1 MPQEGDNT
9 MNDTERILA
18 AIGKVDNKIT
28 EVTTRMDGI
37 EMRVRVCEE
46 STERKIRYQNEEI
59 EALRRKVAELAH
71 SDAAVWK
78 SRDELEIGID
88 RETAYEAFRG
98 LGIRRRDALKALEA
112 MGILVRGKDNLTK
125 AVRTGDGFIRAVV
138 VMDRDF
144 N

>member
-1 MPQEGDNT
+1 
-9 MNDTERILA
+9 MNDTERILS
-18 AIGKVDNKIT
+18 AINETNKNIA
-28 EVTTRMDGI
+28 EVSASLTTRMNDI
-37 EMRVRVCEE
+37 EKRVEACEK

-59 EALRRKVAELAH
+59 EALRRKVEELAH

-88 RETAYEAFRG
+88 RETAYEAFRE

-112 MGILVRGKDNLTK
+112 MGILVRGSGNLTK
-125 AVRTGDGFIRAVV
+125 AIRIGDSLVRAVV

-144 N
+144 

>member
-1 MPQEGDNT
+1 

-18 AIGKVDNKIT
+18 AIGRVDDKLT
-28 EVTTRMDGI
+28 EATARMDDI
-37 EMRVRVCEE
+37 EKRVSAIERT
-46 STERKIRYQNEEI
+46 TERRIKRQDETI

-71 SDAAVWK
+71 SDAAVWR

-88 RETAYEAFRG
+88 RETAYEAFRE

-112 MGILVRGKDNLTK
+112 MGILVRGSGNLTK
-125 AVRTGDGFIRAVV
+125 AIRIGDSLVRAVV

>member
-1 MPQEGDNT
+1 

-18 AIGKVDNKIT
+18 AIGEVDNKLT
-28 EVTTRMDGI
+28 EATARMDII
-37 EMRVRVCEE
+37 EERVSAIERT
-46 STERKIRYQNEEI
+46 TERRIKRQDETI

-71 SDAAVWK
+71 SDAAVWR

-88 RETAYEAFRG
+88 RETAYEAFRE

-112 MGILVRGKDNLTK
+112 MGILVRGGGNLTK
-125 AVRTGDGFIRAVV
+125 AIRIGDSLVRAVV

>member
-1 MPQEGDNT
+1 

-18 AIGKVDNKIT
+18 AIGRVDDKLT
-28 EVTTRMDGI
+28 EATARMDDI
-37 EMRVRVCEE
+37 EKRVSAIERT
-46 STERKIRYQNEEI
+46 TERRIKRRDETI

-71 SDAAVWK
+71 SDAAVWR

-88 RETAYEAFRG
+88 RETAYEAFRE

-112 MGILVRGKDNLTK
+112 MGILVRGSGNLTK
-125 AVRTGDGFIRAVV
+125 AIRIGDSLVRAVV

>member
-28 EVTTRMDGI
+28 EVTARMDDI
-37 EMRVRVCEE
+37 EKRVEACEG
-46 STERKIRYQNEEI
+46 STERKIRCQNEES
-59 EALRRKVAELAH
+59 EALRRKIEELAH

-88 RETAYEAFRG
+88 RETAYEAFRE

-112 MGILVRGKDNLTK
+112 MGIRVRGSGNLTK
-125 AVRTGDGFIRAVV
+125 AIRIGDSLVRAVV

-144 N
+144 

>member
-1 MPQEGDNT
+1 
-9 MNDTERILA
+9 MNDTERILS
-18 AIGKVDNKIT
+18 AINETNKNIA
-28 EVTTRMDGI
+28 EVSASLTTRMNDI
-37 EMRVRVCEE
+37 EKRVSAVEE

-71 SDAAVWK
+71 SDAAVWR
-78 SRDELEIGID
+78 SRDDLEIGID
-88 RETAYEAFRG
+88 RETAYEAFRE

-112 MGILVRGKDNLTK
+112 MGILVRGGGNLTK
-125 AVRTGDGFIRAVV
+125 AIRIGDSRVRAVV

>member
-1 MPQEGDNT
+1 

-18 AIGKVDNKIT
+18 AIGEVDTKLT
-28 EVTTRMDGI
+28 AVTARMGDI
-37 EMRVRVCEE
+37 EKRVSAVEE
-46 STERKIRYQNEEI
+46 STARKIRCQGEEI
-59 EALRRKVAELAH
+59 EALRRKIEELAH
-71 SDAAVWK
+71 SDAAVWR

-88 RETAYEAFRG
+88 RETAYEAFRE

-112 MGILVRGKDNLTK
+112 MGILVRGGGNLTK
-125 AVRTGDGFIRAVV
+125 AIRIGDSLVRAVV

>member
-1 MPQEGDNT
+1 
-9 MNDTERILA
+9 MNDTKKILA
-18 AIGKVDNKIT
+18 AIGEVDTKLT
-28 EVTTRMDGI
+28 AVTARMDGI
-37 EMRVRVCEE
+37 EKRVRVCEE
-46 STERKIRYQNEEI
+46 STERKIRCQGEEI
-59 EALRRKVAELAH
+59 EALRRKIEELAH

-88 RETAYEAFRG
+88 RETAYEAFRE

>member
-1 MPQEGDNT
+1 

-18 AIGKVDNKIT
+18 AIGEVDTKLT
-28 EVTTRMDGI
+28 AVTARMDDI
-37 EMRVRVCEE
+37 EKRVEACEK
-46 STERKIRYQNEEI
+46 STERKIRYQGAEI
-59 EALRRKVAELAH
+59 EALRRKVEELAH

-78 SRDELEIGID
+78 SRDEMEIGID
-88 RETAYEAFRG
+88 RETAYEAFRE

-112 MGILVRGKDNLTK
+112 MGILVRGSGNLTK
-125 AVRTGDGFIRAVV
+125 AIRIGDSLVRVVV

>member
-1 MPQEGDNT
+1 

-18 AIGKVDNKIT
+18 AIGKVDTKLAG
-28 EVTTRMDGI
+28 VTARMDGI
-37 EMRVRVCEE
+37 EKRVCAVEE
-46 STERKIRYQNEEI
+46 STARKIRYQNEEI
-59 EALRRKVAELAH
+59 EALRRKIEELAH

-88 RETAYEAFRG
+88 RETAYEAFRE

-112 MGILVRGKDNLTK
+112 MGILVRGGGNLTK
-125 AVRTGDGFIRAVV
+125 AIRIGDSLVRAVV

-144 N
+144 

>member
-1 MPQEGDNT
+1 

-18 AIGKVDNKIT
+18 AIGEVDTKLAAAT
-28 EVTTRMDGI
+28 ARMDDI
-37 EMRVRVCEE
+37 EKRVSAVEE
-46 STERKIRYQNEEI
+46 STACKIRCQGEEI

-88 RETAYEAFRG
+88 RETAYEAFRE

-144 N
+144 D

>member
-1 MPQEGDNT
+1 
-9 MNDTERILA
+9 MNDTEKILA
-18 AIGKVDNKIT
+18 AIGEVDTKLT
-28 EVTTRMDGI
+28 AVTARMDDI
-37 EMRVRVCEE
+37 EKRVEACEK
-46 STERKIRYQNEEI
+46 STERKIRYQGEEI

-71 SDAAVWK
+71 SNAAVWR

-88 RETAYEAFRG
+88 RETAYEAFRE

-112 MGILVRGKDNLTK
+112 MGILVRGGENLTK
-125 AVRTGDGFIRAVV
+125 AIRIGDSLVRAVV

>member
-1 MPQEGDNT
+1 

-18 AIGKVDNKIT
+18 AIGRVDDKLT
-28 EVTTRMDGI
+28 EATARMDII
-37 EMRVRVCEE
+37 EERVSAIERT
-46 STERKIRYQNEEI
+46 TERRIKRQDETI

-71 SDAAVWK
+71 SDAAVWR

-88 RETAYEAFRG
+88 RETAYEAFRE

-112 MGILVRGKDNLTK
+112 MGILVRGGGNLTK
-125 AVRTGDGFIRAVV
+125 AIRIGDSLVRAVV

>member
-1 MPQEGDNT
+1 

-18 AIGKVDNKIT
+18 AIGEMDTKLT
-28 EVTTRMDGI
+28 AVTAHMGDI
-37 EMRVRVCEE
+37 EKRVSAVEE
-46 STERKIRYQNEEI
+46 STARKIRYQGEEI
-59 EALRRKVAELAH
+59 EALRRKVEELAH

-88 RETAYEAFRG
+88 RETAYEAFRE

-112 MGILVRGKDNLTK
+112 MGILVRGSGNLTK
-125 AVRTGDGFIRAVV
+125 AIRIGDSLVRAVV

>member
-1 MPQEGDNT
+1 

-18 AIGKVDNKIT
+18 AIGRVDDKLT
-28 EVTTRMDGI
+28 EATARMDII
-37 EMRVRVCEE
+37 EERVSAIERT
-46 STERKIRYQNEEI
+46 TERRIKRQDETI

-71 SDAAVWK
+71 SDAAVWR

-88 RETAYEAFRG
+88 RETAYEAFRE

-112 MGILVRGKDNLTK
+112 MGILVRGSGNLTK
-125 AVRTGDGFIRAVV
+125 AIRIGDSLVRAVV

>member
-1 MPQEGDNT
+1 
-9 MNDTERILA
+9 MNDTKRILA
-18 AIGKVDNKIT
+18 AIGEVDTKLT
-28 EVTTRMDGI
+28 AVTARMDSI
-37 EMRVRVCEE
+37 ETRVEACEK
-46 STERKIRYQNEEI
+46 STELKIRYQGEEI
-59 EALRRKVAELAH
+59 EALRRKVEELAH

-88 RETAYEAFRG
+88 RETAYEAFRE

-112 MGILVRGKDNLTK
+112 MGILVRGSGNLTK
-125 AVRTGDGFIRAVV
+125 AIRIGDSLVRAVV

>member
-1 MPQEGDNT
+1 
-9 MNDTERILA
+9 MNDTERIISEIRNVRTEVA
-18 AIGKVDNKIT
+18 AISENLNQ
-28 EVTTRMDGI
+28 RMDGI
-37 EMRVRVCEE
+37 EKRVSAVEE
-46 STERKIRYQNEEI
+46 FTARKICYQNEEI
-59 EALRRKVAELAH
+59 EALRRKIEELAH

-88 RETAYEAFRG
+88 RETAYKAFRE

-112 MGILVRGKDNLTK
+112 MGILVCGGGNLTK
-125 AVRTGDGFIRAVV
+125 AIRIGDSFVRAVV